1 MGEPDH
7 LQLGWSPV
15 CLHLAARPD
24 RSISNEGRSNH
35 DEGDVYDPGAPHN
48 FTFGEMPAPVPAA
61 PNELLIEVRA
71 ISLNFGEVST
81 VDNAENPGDIPGWD
95 SSGVVLVPA
104 ADGSGPPLG
113 ARAVGAGWSQAWAQ
127 QRVLTSENVAAIPDS
142 LDFETAAALPVAGV
156 TALQIVRRL
165 GPVVGRRVLITG
177 ASGGVGRL
185 AVQMAAR
192 AGAHV
197 IAAVGSAERGAGLRD
212 LGADEVVVGL
222 EDVAPVHGVLEH
234 VGGTILAGSF
244 ALLDDGGRLIAVGAA
259 SGQPTTI
266 DFEAERMTMSH
277 KEIEIFMTSWPVG
290 PDLRYVIELAEK
302 GLLDAQIGY
311 RDSWHNVD
319 AAIKALLG
327 RKVAGKV
334 VLTVN

>member
-1 MGEPDH
+1 MMR
-7 LQLGWSPV
+7 
-15 CLHLAARPD
+15 A
-24 RSISNEGRSNH
+24 I
-35 DEGDVYDPGAPHN
+35 VYDPGAPHN
-48 FTFGEMPAPVPAA
+48 FTFGEMPEPIPAA

-71 ISLNFGEVST
+71 ISLNFGEVFT

-113 ARAVGAGWSQAWAQ
+113 ARVVGAGWSQAWAQ
-127 QRVLTSENVAAIPDS
+127 QRVLKSENVAAIPDS

-222 EDVAPVHGVLEH
+222 EDVAPVDGVLEH
-234 VGGTILAGSF
+234 VGGKILAGSF
-244 ALLDDGGRLIAVGAA
+244 ALLGDGGRLIAVGAA

-319 AAIKALLG
+319 AAIEALLG